1 MGLQSFG
8 GKFRLNASIDSEGSD
23 QLTDLTV
30 AEELSVMFGNVIGN
44 TDCSLLQAVTSSQ
57 PQTQVCQL
65 TMRCEYC

>member
-30 AEELSVMFGNVIGN
+30 AEVLSVMFGNVIGN

-57 PQTQVCQL
+57 PQIQVCQVS
-65 TMRCEYC
+65 TDNEV